1 MVFFHRKLH
10 IPTPASNQPISRRNM
25 KKFIAFACKAWVTLL
40 PNDEIQGLRNW
51 DISRLCASHSQD
63 SGRLFC
69 YPFISSIQICQL
81 AFFCEVLN
89 FFSLI
94 LIMRGTPV
102 ARAVLLSRLRHF
114 KGNACFIH
122 HLLLSNLVL
131 MQKVFDVGIP
141 HFSGALPGPR
151 MSANV
156 EVLKM

>member
-1 MVFFHRKLH
+1 
-10 IPTPASNQPISRRNM
+10 
-25 KKFIAFACKAWVTLL
+25 
-40 PNDEIQGLRNW
+40 
-51 DISRLCASHSQD
+51 
-63 SGRLFC
+63 
-69 YPFISSIQICQL
+69 
-81 AFFCEVLN
+81 
-89 FFSLI
+89 
-94 LIMRGTPV
+94 MRGTPV

-141 HFSGALPGPR
+141 HFSGALPGLR